1 MQEQLLSIRSMVVNE
16 TVFGLKEEPTVWC
29 ERCICEQRNCEK
41 FQRKQKT
48 EVKENKRMKFKKEFS
63 YGLMFCWCV
72 GQSSKGRNAS
82 TWRNNNDS
90 IEV

>member
-1 MQEQLLSIRSMVVNE
+1 MVNE

-41 FQRKQKT
+41 FQRKQKN

-63 YGLMFCWCV
+63 YGENMVLILGYSAIHLPC
-72 GQSSKGRNAS
+72 GRHFLL
-82 TWRNNNDS
+82 
-90 IEV
+90 ILCGG